1 MWPEKFN
8 SVLLKSVSLIG
19 MFMLVLISVT
29 LFTGVV
35 TRYVFSYSIPEL
47 EVLRKFSLLWL
58 VFLGSAIAVKE
69 KAHLEIDILSDYLSE
84 RGAKIRDIIVYL
96 LTLVGIVILVFIG
109 VAAFKS
115 GLNRSELVS
124 IRFLTTQ
131 PSLIYYYSAF
141 LVGSIFM
148 VYFHLLNAKGLFF
161 KKHKKEVKSK

>member
-1 MWPEKFN
+1 MWPEKIS
-8 SVLLKSVSLIG
+8 SVLLRSVSLIG

-29 LFTGVV
+29 LFTGVI

-58 VFLGSAIAVKE
+58 VFLGSALAVKE

-84 RGAKIRDIIVYL
+84 RGAKIRDILVYF

-115 GLNRSELVS
+115 GLARSELVS
-124 IRFLTTQ
+124 IRFLSSQ

-141 LVGSIFM
+141 LVGSILM
-148 VYFHLLNAKGLFF
+148 VYFHLLNARSLFF

>member
-131 PSLIYYYSAF
+131 PSLIYYYAAF